1 MDKVDRFPAPRVGA
15 FLAWLLAVLMWL
27 CGAAA
32 VSQPVQARPV
42 PPNAAASAA
51 PGEMQPQRLALINKL
66 IGMGVFQKI
75 EKPRQLPYLWVKPGF
90 YQLDFEMKQKFV
102 GVVYMYFK
110 TDDPGVQ
117 LVVLYDS
124 RTGKRAGRF
133 SENLGGLN
141 LD

>member
-1 MDKVDRFPAPRVGA
+1 MGEYFR
-15 FLAWLLAVLMWL
+15 LARRSLVTLLGSIAL
-27 CGAAA
+27 AAGA
-32 VSQPVQARPV
+32 VSQPAQSKPV
-42 PPNAAASAA
+42 PPTAGASATPA
-51 PGEMQPQRLALINKL
+51 EIQPQRLALINKL

-90 YQLDFEMKQKFV
+90 YQLEFEMKQKFV
-102 GVVYMYFK
+102 GVVYAYFK

-117 LVVLYDS
+117 LVVLYDG